1 MRGGIFPGRAKFYR
15 VPAVSRHGGTVTA
28 LLRLAKCSLVNKL
41 VWTSQAKDLSFLK
54 RTANM
59 QFWRIFNPDY
69 ESDYQ
74 HSYINGGLEHP
85 FGMPGIE
92 CDVCH
97 QTWGGGRILPLNCPA
112 SLRNHKNIK
121 EGWAISREQHRALQ
135 SEVQDEFRKIGISC
149 PPLQPEDAFQP
160 CYLDVPSKPKADF
173 LWASG
178 RSLVGSKRIKDLFHA
193 LEVKEVAF
201 CPINLHKI
209 GKRNARLPAPI
220 PPTGEPEDII
230 EEMPMLARTDSIG
243 PYFEVIVKS
252 KAGYAPGGEP
262 LSTCS
267 CCGRETFPE
276 TDNRFVMVDSMWK
289 GADIFFAGGMLQ
301 VTDRLKLALQNLK
314 ATNVQFQILQ
324 AFS

>member
-97 QTWGGGRILPLNCPA
+97 QTWG
-112 SLRNHKNIK
+112 
-121 EGWAISREQHRALQ
+121 
-135 SEVQDEFRKIGISC
+135 V
-149 PPLQPEDAFQP
+149 
-160 CYLDVPSKPKADF
+160 
-173 LWASG
+173 
-178 RSLVGSKRIKDLFHA
+178 
-193 LEVKEVAF
+193 
-201 CPINLHKI
+201 
-209 GKRNARLPAPI
+209 
-220 PPTGEPEDII
+220 
-230 EEMPMLARTDSIG
+230 
-243 PYFEVIVKS
+243 
-252 KAGYAPGGEP
+252 
-262 LSTCS
+262 
-267 CCGRETFPE
+267 
-276 TDNRFVMVDSMWK
+276 
-289 GADIFFAGGMLQ
+289 LQ